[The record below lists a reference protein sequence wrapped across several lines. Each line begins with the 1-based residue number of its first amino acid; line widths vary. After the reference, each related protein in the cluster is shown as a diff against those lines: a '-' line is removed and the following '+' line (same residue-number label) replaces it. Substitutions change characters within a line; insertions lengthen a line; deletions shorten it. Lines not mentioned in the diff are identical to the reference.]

1 MTIEGGLKDSAY
13 NSPRDLMEQALGS
26 ERGIRV
32 RFVDR
37 ASAQSM
43 KNRMA
48 TVVTQ
53 ARKMSRRLRSPDEPG
68 YGTSPYD
75 GLSIYIV
82 DSWAA
87 PGVPE
92 GQEAK
97 DANLLEWT
105 HPWVW
110 LYICPEYAPNTGRVV
125 ETL

>member
-26 ERGIRV
+26 EKGIRV

-53 ARKMSRRLRSPDEPG
+53 ARKMSRRLQSPDEPG

-87 PGVPE
+87 PGVEE
-92 GQEAK
+92 GK
-97 DANLLEWT
+97 PIPEWT